1 MEAPQLRRINLGFLA
16 TLAQLQAAFSVR
28 RLSEQCSLVFANAR
42 SWQKS
47 LHENQPCPIASKFR
61 LGATR
66 PASNAQCLTVKRE
79 SFLQSLP
86 VVRGD
91 FTTRCKCKDCETP
104 GLPVVST
111 AAREPLLTAGNPGQ
125 VPRPPRGP
133 TECSRK
139 ENVSPTKSLTDC
151 KRASPETM
159 FLTASAEFA
168 HNAAHDPYQ

>member
-125 VPRPPRGP
+125 VPRPPRG
-133 TECSRK
+133 SDGVQSKGKR
-139 ENVSPTKSLTDC
+139 VSN
-151 KRASPETM
+151 EI
-159 FLTASAEFA
+159 A
-168 HNAAHDPYQ
+168 HRLQTREPGDDVLDSIRRVCA